1 MLCIGSLYVL
11 APVSSMYSLIRLWNL
26 LLLLIVEMLG
36 CSMYAKLPSDLSDGV
51 ESINLANFKSRSNA

>member
-36 CSMYAKLPSDLSDGV
+36 CSMYAKLPSDLSDVV
-51 ESINLANFKSRSNA
+51 ESINLADFKSRSNA